1 MKRLYAPLFFLGLS
15 CLIFLPHVLQFGVFV
30 GDSDRMNHSLS
41 ILKAYIEAF
50 ESGQF
55 PLWSDSI
62 FGGYSLVS
70 IPFQF
75 PNPVALIGAL
85 AGIKDVYQFAGY
97 EAIILLALSG
107 WFAYEFL
114 IASGRTQLASIVG
127 GILYQTCNLTLL
139 KNAQNDM
146 SFAVLVLAPL
156 LLLQIKKINQKLS
169 YASYF
174 SLAAISFFLFNFTFI
189 QKIGYLTLLGFA
201 YAFWLAFQKK
211 NFRGFWF
218 CLLAALPGVLASI
231 PRIVAIGQEFLDS
244 NRFESSPISSHIFM
258 GQHLPWFEILRW
270 FDARILG
277 SSWDELSKLGNGT
290 NLSEGF
296 LLYMGL
302 FSALLIIY
310 ALASRLPW
318 KLKDNDAK
326 FASYVLI
333 FGFLVVFTSPGYE
346 LIYQL
351 FGRIGFIHYR
361 ILLICILPSC
371 ILVSLSLD
379 ALNKPLTNTASSNN
393 LTYLK
398 FNFLNARPWISICF
412 TVLIIIAIELIA
424 FYGNGSILR
433 PITISPNWLTLQG
446 GATFRIIA
454 SLLFVVF
461 LLYYWK
467 KHLLSSN
474 ILRLMLATALLLQGI
489 LYAISFIW
497 GPDRWHDVTTFKKPS
512 MSMAHKGEFLPP
524 SQALLSNI
532 ENRLETK
539 SYRTS
544 FICNPKDVAINCSTR
559 IASNLHLRSIDG
571 YLNSAPSRL
580 AALNLLPSAQIRSIT
595 YGNSSDLDWALLG
608 LFNTKYALHFQPGL
622 FTNSIKLPNGQFRE
636 LQIDDLKIEENPLP
650 VAPRV
655 FFAKSIVQ
663 AKDMKEAIE
672 LLKPGGKPN
681 PSGYHPQKVSVIE
694 GNAEQKEFATEG
706 SITPFFQ
713 GSKVTVNLNPS
724 KEKRFLVL
732 NERYTN
738 DWVASDNLGK
748 SLKIYPTNVF
758 MRGVIIEPDIHELTL
773 LYKPKITGY
782 LGYISYLFSLVIL
795 VTSPVLIRRL
805 INKGI

>member
-1 MKRLYAPLFFLGLS
+1 
-15 CLIFLPHVLQFGVFV
+15 
-30 GDSDRMNHSLS
+30 MNHSLS

-174 SLAAISFFLFNFTFI
+174 SIAAISFFLFNFTFI

-211 NFRGFWF
+211 NFRGFGF
-218 CLLAALPGVLASI
+218 CLLAALPGVFASI
-231 PRIVAIGQEFLDS
+231 PRIVTIGQDFLDS
-244 NRFESSPISSHIFM
+244 NRFESSPINSHVFM

-302 FSALLIIY
+302 FSAILIIY

-333 FGFLVVFTSPGYE
+333 FSFLVVFTSPGYE

-351 FGRIGFIHYR
+351 FGKIGFIHYR

-474 ILRLMLATALLLQGI
+474 VLRLMLATALLLQGI

-497 GPDRWHDVTTFKKPS
+497 GPDRWHDVTAFKKPS
-512 MSMAHKGEFLPP
+512 ISMAHKGEFLPP
-524 SQALLSNI
+524 SQALLRNI

-539 SYRTS
+539 SYRIS

-571 YLNSAPSRL
+571 YLNSTPSRL
-580 AALNLLPSAQIRSIT
+580 AALNLMPSAQVRSIT
-595 YGNSSDLDWALLG
+595 YSNPNELDWALLG
-608 LFNTKYALHFQPGL
+608 LLNTKYALHFQPGL

-650 VAPRV
+650 VTPRV
-655 FFAKSIVQ
+655 FFAKSIVP
-663 AKDMKEAIE
+663 AKDLNEALA
-672 LLKPGGKPN
+672 LLKPGGKSRSPGYYPEITSIAEGAN
-681 PSGYHPQKVSVIE
+681 SG
-694 GNAEQKEFATEG
+694 AEFSTKGT
-706 SITPFFQ
+706 ITPVFQ
-713 GSKVTVNLNPS
+713 SSKVVVNLSPS
-724 KEKRFLVL
+724 EEKRFLVL
-732 NERYTN
+732 NERFTN
-738 DWVASDNLGK
+738 DWVAIDEKGNKLH
-748 SLKIYPTNVF
+748 IYPTNIF
-758 MRGVIIEPDIHELTL
+758 MRGIVIEPQIKKIEF
-773 LYKPKITGY
+773 LYKPPATNYYITVT
-782 LGYISYLFSLVIL
+782 LGLLTLIIG
-795 VTSPVLIRRL
+795 VLILRRYSAL
-805 INKGI
+805 RLTNL